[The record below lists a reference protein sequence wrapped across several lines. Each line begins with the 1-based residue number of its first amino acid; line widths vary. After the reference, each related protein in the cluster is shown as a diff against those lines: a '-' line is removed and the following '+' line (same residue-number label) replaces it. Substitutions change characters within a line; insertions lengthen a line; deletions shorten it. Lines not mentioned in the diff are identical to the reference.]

1 MGYMGEFA
9 NEHFPHF
16 PILSFI
22 GQFVSELLP
31 CPRFLER
38 GGRGE
43 QKICQQPTFVPLG
56 SIFNLPSFRPDIRAS
71 IVIFFG
77 KQIVKM

>member
-22 GQFVSELLP
+22 GQFVGELLT
-31 CPRFLER
+31 CPLWGGGER
-38 GGRGE
+38 LSTTYIR
-43 QKICQQPTFVPLG
+43 QPTFVPLG
-56 SIFNLPSFRPDIRAS
+56 SIFNLPSFRPDIRAY